1 MGQISQRT
9 DKDLITK
16 ATTVGGQEFLTDEQR
31 SSLERAFYY
40 SNQSLYDYVS
50 LIIIIIFLL
59 SLSTG
64 VNSNG
69 RMQNF

>member
-16 ATTVGGQEFLTDEQR
+16 ATTVGGQESLITDEQR

-50 LIIIIIFLL
+50 LVIIVICLL

-64 VNSNG
+64 VNSKG
-69 RMQNF
+69 RV